1 MYMIHENMFILCA
14 LKASLLIFYDS
25 KIKLDDSHRSIDY
38 SIIFLSKHI
47 NSDSQCLS
55 QRQIE
60 NIKFYSISSIHFLY
74 FYCIAKLQIVKIHT
88 YIILGHLIT

>member
-55 QRQIE
+55 QRQK
-60 NIKFYSISSIHFLY
+60 NVKFYFINRVRILYSLY
-74 FYCIAKLQIVKIHT
+74 FYCAAKLQIVKT
-88 YIILGHLIT
+88 NLKNTRTES